1 MRVMA
6 HTTILRFEG
15 GPLDGTERRKTAPAR
30 CPAYLTTEGETL
42 YTPKGD
48 RLAHAVS
55 TGRRGNLSTTSAYL
69 LEQDDTSG
77 TVRTLTYRFITIK
90 E

>member
-1 MRVMA
+1 MA
-6 HTTILRFEG
+6 QTTTFRFEG
-15 GPLDGTERRKTAPAR
+15 GPLAGTERRKTAPAR

-48 RLAHAVS
+48 RLVHAIS
-55 TGRRGNLSTTSAYL
+55 TGRRSNLSTTAAYL
-69 LEQDDTSG
+69 LEADDTSG
-77 TVRTLTYRFITIK
+77 DTRTLTYRFITIK